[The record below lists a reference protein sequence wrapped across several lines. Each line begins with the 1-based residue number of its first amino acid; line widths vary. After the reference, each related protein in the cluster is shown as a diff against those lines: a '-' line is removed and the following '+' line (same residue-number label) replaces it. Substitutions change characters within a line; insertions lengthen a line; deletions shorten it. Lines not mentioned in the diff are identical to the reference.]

1 MSPCLCRCTSQ
12 RAQIRQ
18 DAIEPARPRVF
29 NVNAVLR
36 AVPGRGLDPRGEMS
50 KPPLAEAAGA
60 YAGERVGLGVQ
71 LALKQRNQSRVIDCP
86 VRIALFNERT
96 ARGLGWLSDF
106 HCRRGAKTAQALRG
120 VHEVEK
126 VLDNLFAGRD
136 VPTEVVVA
144 HDDQDAPISLAVVRM
159 DGDAMLTREPYIEAI
174 ARHDQFRRA
183 VLRDRSTSAAGA
195 AMRGVLD
202 MLALHYGPANLP
214 SVTARVLGG
223 NVKSRHIF
231 TQADFAPLP
240 RPIPGSDPQI
250 AYQRPPRI
258 PLPPSLD
265 PSVYVAPKRRSV
277 WRSVSRPTPS
287 DSPEPG
293 RNGPCWCG
301 SGKKLKKCHGA

>member
-86 VRIALFNERT
+86 VHIALFNERT

-106 HCRRGAKTAQALRG
+106 HCRRGAKTGQALRG

-126 VLDNLFAGRD
+126 VLDNLYAGRD

-214 SVTARVLGG
+214 SVTARLLPG
-223 NVKSRHIF
+223 NVRSHNIF
-231 TQADFAPLP
+231 TQANFAALP
-240 RPIPGSDPQI
+240 RAIPGADQI
-250 AYQRPPRI
+250 IYQRPSRI
-258 PLPPSLD
+258 RLPHSLD
-265 PSVYVAPKRRSV
+265 PSVYVPPTRPSVRRLV
-277 WRSVSRPTPS
+277 FRQTVR
-287 DSPEPG
+287 DSPELG
-293 RNGPCWCG
+293 RNDPCWCG

>member
-1 MSPCLCRCTSQ
+1 MPCEGHWRECNASLDVERCRAGLGPTTEVSKPSLV
-12 RAQIRQ
+12 RATKR
-18 DAIEPARPRVF
+18 RPRS
-29 NVNAVLR
+29 
-36 AVPGRGLDPRGEMS
+36 GYGT
-50 KPPLAEAAGA
+50 
-60 YAGERVGLGVQ
+60 VQ
-71 LALKQRNQSRVIDCP
+71 IGLKQRSARRVIDCP
-86 VRIALFNERT
+86 VHIALFNERT
-96 ARGLGWLSDF
+96 ACGLDWLSDF
-106 HCRRGAKTAQALRG
+106 HCHRGAKTREALRG
-120 VHEVEK
+120 VYEVEK

-136 VPTEVVVA
+136 VPTELVVA
-144 HDDQDAPISLAVVRM
+144 CDDQDAPISLAVVRM
-159 DGDAMLTREPYIEAI
+159 DGDEKLTREPYVEAI
-174 ARHDQFRRA
+174 ARHNHFRGA
-183 VLRDRSTSAAGA
+183 VLRDHSTSAGGA

-202 MLALHYGPANLP
+202 MLALHYGAANLP